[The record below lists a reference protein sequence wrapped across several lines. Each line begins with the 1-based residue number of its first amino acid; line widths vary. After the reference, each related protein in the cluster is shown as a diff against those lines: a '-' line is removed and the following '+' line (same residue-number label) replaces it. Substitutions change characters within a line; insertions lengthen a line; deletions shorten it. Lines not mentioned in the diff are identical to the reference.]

1 MIEEKNLDEMND
13 VALKKPEKPV
23 DKEDHE
29 KTVIESCILPKYDN
43 SDTKIVRSIV
53 VDNIYND
60 GSDFIAVIKGAYRDK
75 DLAPID
81 TEIRIS
87 RDLLKQVI
95 YDIYLT

>member
-13 VALKKPEKPV
+13 IALKKPEKPV
-23 DKEDHE
+23 DKEEHE
-29 KTVIESCILPKYDN
+29 KKVIETCILPKYDN
-43 SDTKIVRSIV
+43 SDVKVVRSIA

-60 GSDFIAVIKGAYRDK
+60 GSDFIAVIKSAYRDK
-75 DLAPID
+75 DGAPID